1 MENEYPKGKHFLKL
15 FLIALAIFS
24 VMLVCALLGYSF
36 AKNDAGNKNNESI
49 KTEDAEIFVN
59 EPVELLVPSEEPDV
73 SEQIETAPPP
83 DENDYLVIWENDAV
97 KLYLIN
103 KDGELL
109 FSRNLEISPDSLM
122 EEDKNLLREGIVLYK
137 EEELAALLEDY
148 TS

>member
-1 MENEYPKGKHFLKL
+1 MEKEYSKGRHILKL

-24 VMLVCALLGYSF
+24 AMLIFALLGYSF
-36 AKNDAGNKNNESI
+36 AKSSAKDKNKESLEVENAG
-49 KTEDAEIFVN
+49 IFVN
-59 EPVELLVPSEEPDV
+59 EPVEISIPTEDTSAP
-73 SEQIETAPPP
+73 EQEETAPSP
-83 DENDYLVIWENDAV
+83 DENDYLVIWENNAV

-103 KDGELL
+103 KDGELI

-122 EEDKNLLREGIVLYK
+122 DEDKNLLREGIVLYK